1 MQLFNLHYSPPRF
14 VHPRRDALACAQ
26 HERTAE
32 GAVSAEAA
40 LLGQLLGDDGLAGL
54 GSLLTTADEIVDAQ
68 VVDIGV
74 VGDALAGE
82 ILAQIRAVCADGR
95 CQLRQGE
102 VGLQVKL
109 RVGAVLFQ
117 QLLNLVEVDADGR
130 LATRPA
136 L

>member
-1 MQLFNLHYSPPRF
+1 MLTIRNIRRHFGCYGFSDNLPRF
-14 VHPRRDALACAQ
+14 THPSRDALARAQ

-82 ILAQIRAVCADGR
+82 ILAQI
-95 CQLRQGE
+95 
-102 VGLQVKL
+102 
-109 RVGAVLFQ
+109 
-117 QLLNLVEVDADGR
+117 
-130 LATRPA
+130 
-136 L
+136 